1 MSLLLWTISPTCST
15 VHAPPSRS
23 VVHIP
28 VLGEVPDVTGWH
40 GCQSHILVQLFAHFK
55 DSVECQTFHTCRALA
70 GPYRCNRSPF
80 IFFDLLLW
88 LCVVVEG
95 PLCISQLNVLLWR
108 WVFLN
113 IHGPQTDSHIT
124 TWKAINIELT
134 FPRPQFCKK
143 FLREISWQWLVE
155 SLWNLV
161 HIFKVP
167 RGWITM
173 TLVISR
179 LFI

>member
-40 GCQSHILVQLFAHFK
+40 GCQTHILGQLFAHFK

-80 IFFDLLLW
+80 IFLICCYD
-88 LCVVVEG
+88 CVWSWG
-95 PLCISQLNVLLWR
+95 PSVYISIEWITMKFF
-108 WVFLN
+108 FLS
-113 IHGPQTDSHIT
+113 IHVPQTDCHIT
-124 TWKAINIELT
+124 TWKAINIALT

-143 FLREISWQWLVE
+143 FLREISWQLLVE

-161 HIFKVP
+161 QIFKVP

-173 TLVISR
+173 TFVISR